1 MSAARRV
8 PIETRTLPVVRTLTV
23 FCGSSDGVDPRWRA
37 TAYDL
42 GAAMAGAGVRLVYG
56 AGGRGL
62 MGAVADGALEAGGEV
77 VGVIPHFMVEREW
90 GRHDLT
96 ELVVVDTMHERK
108 AVMCERADAIIAL
121 PGGLGTLEELVEI
134 WSWVTLGVLRT
145 PLGLLDRA
153 FWTPFLGTIDH
164 LTAAGFMHPQ
174 TREQLVVVDTVD
186 EALAR
191 LLP

>member
-1 MSAARRV
+1 MRS
-8 PIETRTLPVVRTLTV
+8 LTV
-23 FCGSSDGVDPRWRA
+23 FCGSSEGAEPRWRA

-42 GAAMAGAGVRLVYG
+42 GSALAHAGVRLVYG

-62 MGAVADGALEAGGEV
+62 MGAVADGTLAAGGEV

-108 AVMCERADAIIAL
+108 AVMAERADAILAL

-134 WSWVTLGVLRT
+134 WSWVSLGVLDT
-145 PLGLLDRA
+145 PLGLLDA
-153 FWTPFLGTIDH
+153 TFWAPFLDTIDR
-164 LTAAGFMHPQ
+164 LTEAGFMRPA
-174 TREQLVVVDTVD
+174 TREQLVVVDSVE
-186 EALAR
+186 EALGA